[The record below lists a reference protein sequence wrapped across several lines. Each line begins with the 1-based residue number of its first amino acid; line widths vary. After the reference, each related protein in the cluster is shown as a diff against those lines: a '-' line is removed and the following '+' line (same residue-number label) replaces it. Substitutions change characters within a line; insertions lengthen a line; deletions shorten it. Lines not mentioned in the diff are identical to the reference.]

1 MPNRAEARFAK
12 AALAN
17 ATGRLPL
24 LRLFLD
30 STHHFFTRQR
40 HSILPS
46 ATV

>member
-30 STHHFFTRQR
+30 STHFFTRQR